1 MLPSRIDSAPL
12 LPALADLSAEDLS
25 GIEQAEVAA
34 GGEFSAARFFERAP
48 ILYQAVAR
56 GIAEGLSDAALARM
70 FRAHDRTIAA
80 IRAREVG
87 SMSAEQYR
95 RSQGARLRGVVV
107 RAVDEIGRRIAEEP
121 GEIAFKDLVT
131 AADKLGSHERLLAG
145 EPTEIHG
152 ELSSAGASED
162 IRAALAGAMAGNP
175 FGRRESRPEIPPAE
189 AVEAVQVG
197 ALAVDPEQV
206 EAVESRA
213 HVEEVGEVREAQH

>member
-1 MLPSRIDSAPL
+1 MLPSRIDSAPM
-12 LPALADLSAEDLS
+12 LPALADLSAEELA

-48 ILYQAVAR
+48 AIYEAVAR

-107 RAVDEIGRRIAEEP
+107 RAVDEIGRRIAVEP
-121 GEIAFKDLVT
+121 GAIAFKDLVT

-145 EPTEIHG
+145 EPTEIRG
-152 ELSSAGASED
+152 ELSSAGASEE
-162 IRAALAGAMAGNP
+162 IRAALAGAMPGNP
-175 FGRRESRPEIPPAE
+175 FGGRESRPEIPPAE
-189 AVEAVQVG
+189 DVEAVPVG
-197 ALAVDPEQV
+197 AQAADPVPV
-206 EAVESRA
+206 EAVDARA
-213 HVEEVGEVREAQH
+213 RVEAMGEDRDAQH

>member
-1 MLPSRIDSAPL
+1 MLPSRIDSAPM
-12 LPALADLSAEDLS
+12 LPALADLSAEELA

-48 ILYQAVAR
+48 AIYEAVAR

-107 RAVDEIGRRIAEEP
+107 RAVDEIGRRITEEP
-121 GEIAFKDLVT
+121 GAIAFRDLVA

-145 EPTEIHG
+145 EPTEIRG
-152 ELSSAGASED
+152 ELSSAGASEE
-162 IRAALAGAMAGNP
+162 IRAALAGAMPGNP
-175 FGRRESRPEIPPAE
+175 FGGRESRPEIPPAE
-189 AVEAVQVG
+189 AVDAVPVG
-197 ALAVDPEQV
+197 AQASDPVPV
-206 EAVESRA
+206 EALESRA
-213 HVEEVGEVREAQH
+213 RVEEMGEVQEAQH

>member
-1 MLPSRIDSAPL
+1 MIPSRIDSAPM
-12 LPALADLSAEDLS
+12 LPALADLSAEDLA

-56 GIAEGLSDAALARM
+56 GIAEGLSDAALARL

-107 RAVDEIGRRIAEEP
+107 RVVDEIGRRVTEEP

-162 IRAALAGAMAGNP
+162 IRAALAGAMPGNP
-175 FGRRESRPEIPPAE
+175 FGRREARPEIPPVEAVPVGAQAADPVPVE
-189 AVEAVQVG
+189 AVEAR
-197 ALAVDPEQV
+197 ARV
-206 EAVESRA
+206 EAM
-213 HVEEVGEVREAQH
+213 GEDRDTSH

>member
-12 LPALADLSAEDLS
+12 LPALADLSAEELA
-25 GIEQAEVAA
+25 GIEQSEIAS

-70 FRAHDRTIAA
+70 FSAHDRTIAA

-95 RSQGARLRGVVV
+95 RAQGARLRGVVV
-107 RAVDEIGRRIAEEP
+107 RAVDEIGRRITVEP
-121 GEIAFKDLVT
+121 GAIAFKDLVT

-152 ELSSAGASED
+152 ELSSAGASEE

-175 FGRRESRPEIPPAE
+175 FVRRESRPEIPPAE
-189 AVEAVQVG
+189 AFEAVPVGVQAADPEQAEAVQ
-197 ALAVDPEQV
+197 A
-206 EAVESRA
+206 RA
-213 HVEEVGEVREAQH
+213 HVEEMGAVRDAQH

>member
-1 MLPSRIDSAPL
+1 MLPSRIDSAPM
-12 LPALADLSAEDLS
+12 LPALADLSAEELA

-34 GGEFSAARFFERAP
+34 GGEFSAARFFERSP
-48 ILYQAVAR
+48 GIYQAVAR

-95 RSQGARLRGVVV
+95 RAHGARLRCVVE
-107 RAVDEIGRRIAEEP
+107 RSVDELDRRVSTHPEKEST
-121 GEIAFKDLVT
+121 KDLIAIT
-131 AADKLGSHERLLAG
+131 DKLGSRERLLAG

-152 ELSSAGASED
+152 ELSSSGASED
-162 IRAALAGAMAGNP
+162 IRAALAGAMAVNP

-189 AVEAVQVG
+189 AFEAVPVG
-197 ALAVDPEQV
+197 VQAVDPVPV

-213 HVEEVGEVREAQH
+213 HVEEMGAVRDTPH

>member
-1 MLPSRIDSAPL
+1 MLPSRIDSAPM
-12 LPALADLSAEDLS
+12 LPALADLSAEELA

-48 ILYQAVAR
+48 AIYEAVAR

-95 RSQGARLRGVVV
+95 RSQGARLRGVVI
-107 RAVDEIGRRIAEEP
+107 RAVDEIGRRIAAAP

-145 EPTEIHG
+145 EPTEIRG
-152 ELSSAGASED
+152 ELSSAGASEE
-162 IRAALAGAMAGNP
+162 IRAALAGAMPGNP
-175 FGRRESRPEIPPAE
+175 FGGRESRPEIPPAE
-189 AVEAVQVG
+189 DVEAVPVG
-197 ALAVDPEQV
+197 AQAADPVPV
-206 EAVESRA
+206 EALESRA
-213 HVEEVGEVREAQH
+213 RVEAMGEDRDTPH

>member
-1 MLPSRIDSAPL
+1 MLQSRIDAAPM
-12 LPALADLSAEDLS
+12 LPALADLSTEELA

-107 RAVDEIGRRIAEEP
+107 RAVDEIGRRISEEP

-152 ELSSAGASED
+152 ELASAGASED
-162 IRAALAGAMAGNP
+162 IRAALAGAMSGNP
-175 FGRRESRPEIPPAE
+175 FGRRVSRPEIPQAE
-189 AVEAVQVG
+189 DVEAVPVG
-197 ALAVDPEQV
+197 VQAADPVPV
-206 EAVESRA
+206 EALESRA
-213 HVEEVGEVREAQH
+213 HVEEMGEVRDAQH

>member
-1 MLPSRIDSAPL
+1 MLPSRLDSAPM
-12 LPALADLSAEDLS
+12 LPALADLSAEALA
-25 GIEQAEVAA
+25 GIEQAEVAS
-34 GGEFSAARFFERAP
+34 GGEFSAARFFDRAP
-48 ILYQAVAR
+48 ILYQAIAR

-107 RAVDEIGRRIAEEP
+107 RAVDEIGRRVAEEP
-121 GEIAFKDLVT
+121 GEISFKDLVT

-162 IRAALAGAMAGNP
+162 IRAALAGAMSGNP

-189 AVEAVQVG
+189 A
-197 ALAVDPEQV
+197 L
-206 EAVESRA
+206 ESRA
-213 HVEEVGEVREAQH
+213 HVEEMGEVRDAQH

>member
-1 MLPSRIDSAPL
+1 MLQSRIDSAPM
-12 LPALADLSAEDLS
+12 LPALADLSAEELA

-70 FRAHDRTIAA
+70 FGAHDRTIAA

-121 GEIAFKDLVT
+121 GEIAFRDLVT

-152 ELSSAGASED
+152 ELSSAGASEEL
-162 IRAALAGAMAGNP
+162 RAALGGNP
-175 FGRRESRPEIPPAE
+175 FGRREARPEIPPAE
-189 AVEAVQVG
+189 AFEAVPAG
-197 ALAVDPEQV
+197 ALAVDPAQA
-206 EAVESRA
+206 EALESRA
-213 HVEEVGEVREAQH
+213 RVEEMGDVRDARH

>member
-1 MLPSRIDSAPL
+1 MLPSRLDSAPM
-12 LPALADLSAEDLS
+12 LPALADLSAEELA
-25 GIEQAEVAA
+25 GIEQTEVAA
-34 GGEFSAARFFERAP
+34 GGEYSAARIFERAP

-121 GEIAFKDLVT
+121 GAIAFRDLVA

-152 ELSSAGASED
+152 ELSSAGASEE
-162 IRAALAGAMAGNP
+162 IRAALAGNP

-189 AVEAVQVG
+189 DVEAIPVG
-197 ALAVDPEQV
+197 AQAADPVPV
-206 EAVESRA
+206 EALESRA
-213 HVEEVGEVREAQH
+213 RVEAMGEDRDTPH

>member
-1 MLPSRIDSAPL
+1 MLPSRLDSAPM
-12 LPALADLSAEDLS
+12 LPALADLSAEDLA

-107 RAVDEIGRRIAEEP
+107 RAVDEIGRRIAVEP
-121 GEIAFKDLVT
+121 GAIAFKDLIA

-162 IRAALAGAMAGNP
+162 IRAALAGAMSVNP
-175 FGRRESRPEIPPAE
+175 FGWREARPEIPPVE
-189 AVEAVQVG
+189 AVEAVPAG
-197 ALAVDPEQV
+197 ALAADPVQA

-213 HVEEVGEVREAQH
+213 HVEEMGEVRDSTH

>member
-1 MLPSRIDSAPL
+1 MLPSRIDSAPM
-12 LPALADLSAEDLS
+12 LPALADLSAEELA

-48 ILYQAVAR
+48 SIYQAVAR
-56 GIAEGLSDAALARM
+56 GISEGLSDAALARM

-95 RSQGARLRGVVV
+95 CFQGARLRGVVV
-107 RAVDEIGRRIAEEP
+107 RAVDEIGRRISEEP

-152 ELSSAGASED
+152 ELSSAGASEEL
-162 IRAALAGAMAGNP
+162 RAALGGNP

-189 AVEAVQVG
+189 DVEAVPVG
-197 ALAVDPEQV
+197 VQAADPVPV
-206 EAVESRA
+206 EALESRA
-213 HVEEVGEVREAQH
+213 HVEELGEARDSTH